1 MVGSTKFSTFALE
14 IDSESVGNE
23 EACQSDG
30 LFLTVKTE
38 RATCS
43 TSAKSS
49 IIRSVNLT
57 LEILLYPILTQRG
70 VNDFATLLLC
80 GKGAQRYKKYL
91 K

>member
-1 MVGSTKFSTFALE
+1 MLLTE
-14 IDSESVGNE
+14 ILSFDENLVPSQSKSKSESVGNE

-49 IIRSVNLT
+49 IIRSVNLA
-57 LEILLYPILTQRG
+57 LEILLYPISCPKRSE
-70 VNDFATLLLC
+70 
-80 GKGAQRYKKYL
+80 
-91 K
+91 

>member
-1 MVGSTKFSTFALE
+1 MHQALDENFVVRRKSSTFVPV
-14 IDSESVGNE
+14 IESGCVGNE

-57 LEILLYPILTQRG
+57 LEILLYPISYPKRSE
-70 VNDFATLLLC
+70 
-80 GKGAQRYKKYL
+80 
-91 K
+91 